1 MMPPWALMWVLSVA
15 IYATLKLLSWWDCA
29 VKAPAWKHAVY
40 LLAWPGMDAGSFL
53 RTPPRPVPPA
63 PLTEWSF
70 AIAKLLAGLVLLWGV
85 VPGLVRA
92 DEVLAGVTGMVGIA
106 LCLHFGLFHVLSCVW
121 RRLNIPAAPI
131 MNRPFSSRSLAE
143 FWGRRWNLAFRDL
156 THRFLFL
163 PLVNRLGAL
172 GALLIGFVVSGLIHD
187 LVISWPA
194 RGGYGLPTVYFVL
207 QGLGIVVERS
217 AWGRRLGLGRGLPG
231 ALFCVVCIGLASPLL
246 FHLAFIERVIV
257 PFLSAIG
264 CLR

>member
-1 MMPPWALMWVLSVA
+1 MWGLSVA
-15 IYATLKLLSWWDCA
+15 IYAALKLLSWWNCA
-29 VKAPAWKHAVY
+29 VKAPAWKQAAY

-53 RTPPRPVPPA
+53 RTSPRLVPPVP
-63 PLTEWSF
+63 LQEWSF

-85 VPGLVRA
+85 IPELRRD
-92 DEVLAGVTGMVGIA
+92 DEILAGVAGMVGIA
-106 LCLHFGLFHVLSCVW
+106 LCLHFGLFHLLSCVW
-121 RRLNIPAAPI
+121 RRLNIPAMPI
-131 MNRPFSSRSLAE
+131 MNRPLSSRSLAE

-163 PLVNRLGAL
+163 PLLSRLGAV

-194 RGGYGLPTVYFVL
+194 GGGYGLPTIYFAI

-217 AWGRRLGLGRGLPG
+217 AWGRWLGLGRGLPG
-231 ALFCVVCIGLASPLL
+231 TLFCVVCIGLASPLL
-246 FHLAFIERVIV
+246 FHQAFIERVIV
-257 PFLSAIG
+257 PFLAAIG